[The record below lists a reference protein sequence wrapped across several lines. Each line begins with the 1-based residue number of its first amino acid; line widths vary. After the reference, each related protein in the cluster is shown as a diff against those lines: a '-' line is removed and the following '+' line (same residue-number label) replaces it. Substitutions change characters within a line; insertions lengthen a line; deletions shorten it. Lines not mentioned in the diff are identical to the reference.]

1 MNFNL
6 ELNLLEKRELWIKGI
21 KLEGVDLREIARMVA
36 KVLGLKEDEVLVVDV
51 RSDLVVLDVLRKTIK
66 AEDIVGKEEDI
77 LNELRKIKG
86 ITLSPDASIHSEG
99 VLGLISLHKEE
110 AQQLL
115 ASLKEISKEV
125 VEKISRRVLVFSTG
139 LELKLGMIKDTNFEI
154 IKEFLS
160 KQGYIV
166 EYGGILED
174 DEEFIAGTIRRAL
187 DRGYGLII
195 ITGGTGA
202 EDKDRTI
209 EGLIKVDPTAARECI
224 VKFKKGMGRHVK
236 ECVEIGVGQVGIT
249 LIVALPGPTDEV
261 KEALEPLLDGLKRN
275 LSKKLL
281 AMTIAEKL
289 RKRLLEK
296 MHSSWRHVL

>member
-1 MNFNL
+1 MDFDL

-21 KLEGVDLREIARMVA
+21 KLEGVDLREIAKIVA
-36 KVLGLKEDEVLVVDV
+36 RVLRLREDEVLVVDV
-51 RSDLVVLDVLRKTIK
+51 RNDLVVLDILRKTIK

-77 LNELRKIKG
+77 LNELKKIKG
-86 ITLSPDASIHSEG
+86 VVLSPNACIHSEG
-99 VLGLISLHKEE
+99 VLGLISLPKEE
-110 AQQLL
+110 VQQLL
-115 ASLKEISKEV
+115 VSLKEISKEV
-125 VEKISRRVLVFSTG
+125 AEKISRRVLVFSTG
-139 LELKLGMIKDTNFEI
+139 FELKLGMIKDTNFEI

-160 KQGYIV
+160 KQGYTV

-174 DEEFIAGTIRRAL
+174 DEELIAGAIRRAL

-209 EGLIKVDPTAARECI
+209 EGLVKVDPMAARECI
-224 VKFKKGMGRHVK
+224 VKFKKGTGRHVK

-261 KEALEPLLDGLKRN
+261 REALEPLLDGLKRN
-275 LSKKLL
+275 LNKKLL
-281 AMTIAEKL
+281 AIAIAERL

-296 MHSSWRHVL
+296 MHTSWRHVL